1 MPKVIQVRNV
11 PDDVHKRL
19 KIRAAEEGRSLS
31 DLVREELIEL
41 SARPT
46 LAEMVERLRE
56 RPPVDV
62 GESAADA
69 VRAGRAE
76 RDRR

>member
-11 PDDVHKRL
+11 PDDVHRRL
-19 KIRAAEEGRSLS
+19 KVRAAEDGRSLS

-56 RPPVDV
+56 LPPVDV
-62 GESAADA
+62 GESSADA

-76 RDRR
+76 R